1 MAELRPGELADFPV
15 VIELPVQWGEQ
26 DAFGHVNNAVFFRWY
41 ESARIAYLTAIG
53 LTKEQPEEPGP
64 ILAAIACDYLQQLR
78 FPDRVLIGTR
88 VPRIGN
94 TSLATEHA
102 VYSTAQ
108 RRLVARGTSTIVLFD
123 YAAQRSFRVPDAL
136 RAAIA
141 QLEGRPELQSDRK

>member
-1 MAELRPGELADFPV
+1 MAQPRPSELAEFPV

-41 ESARIAYLTAIG
+41 ESARIAYLTAVG
-53 LTKEQPEEPGP
+53 LNKERPEEPGP
-64 ILAAIACDYLQQLR
+64 ILAAISCDYLQQLR

-88 VPRIGN
+88 VPKIGN
-94 TSLATEHA
+94 TSMAIEHA

-108 RRLVARGTSTIVLFD
+108 QRLVARGTSTIVLFD
-123 YAAQRSFRVPDAL
+123 YALQKSFRVPDEL

-141 QLEGRPELQSDRK
+141 RTEGRL